1 MSRNAPILD
10 SLIISILFTRLKLQA
25 KPTQL
30 SLIKASQSMITKAQ
44 RAQRA
49 QSDHKASKKSRPIP
63 SHSHLNH
70 LIKRRS

>member
-30 SLIKASQSMITKAQ
+30 SLIKVSQSMITK
-44 RAQRA
+44 AQRA